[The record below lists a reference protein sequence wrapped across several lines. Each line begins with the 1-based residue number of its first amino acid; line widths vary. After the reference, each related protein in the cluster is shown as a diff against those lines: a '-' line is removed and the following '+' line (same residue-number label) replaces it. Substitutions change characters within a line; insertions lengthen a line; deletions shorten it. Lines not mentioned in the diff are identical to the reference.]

1 MDFKQEQ
8 FMRMQ
13 QYQFAPKMP
22 FYMSYPMQN
31 IYMTEMDYDRDMERM
46 KELYPEEA
54 KRIQKL
60 VEEECDQMEYE
71 GSMMFDEYPDRLML
85 KVICERIYQNA
96 MQPQIAEQELQPDQQ
111 LPYHLKPAAE
121 QEALSELNGQQPDQ
135 ALSHE
140 QALSYDQELSQDQGL
155 SEETEMTHEQEP
167 VRDQVLTAEQVEEQ
181 NYRRGPGRPPGPPP
195 PGWGPPPPPGW
206 RPPPPPPG
214 RPPHNPGLGNLIEV
228 LLYNEM
234 YNRRCRHNR
243 CRRWW

>member
-140 QALSYDQELSQDQGL
+140 QELSQDQGL
-155 SEETEMTHEQEP
+155 AEETEMTHEQEP
-167 VRDQVLTAEQVEEQ
+167 VQGQVLTAEQVEEQ
-181 NYRRGPGRPPGPPP
+181 NYRRGPGRPPGPPPP

>member
-135 ALSHE
+135 ALSH
-140 QALSYDQELSQDQGL
+140 DQELSQDQGL
-155 SEETEMTHEQEP
+155 AEETEMTHEQEP